1 MITDW
6 SWKQHFGG
14 TSVSWVFAL
23 TARLFTIA
31 KFFVTVWILPQFFLV
46 ILQHKQNTHLLS
58 IVGNGCKRL
67 STEYEGIY
75 CSS

>member
-23 TARLFTIA
+23 AARLFTIA
-31 KFFVTVWILPQFFLV
+31 KCFVTVWILSQLLLA
-46 ILQHKQNTHLLS
+46 ILQHK
-58 IVGNGCKRL
+58 
-67 STEYEGIY
+67 
-75 CSS
+75 